1 MVLLSGMPLWRHLRS
16 RSSNAISRTFMQRIN
31 GISSASLFIANMT
44 EPKAHGMT
52 QVQAEQASNRTLVVV
67 VVGEDCFGG
76 EVEVNHV
83 GPELEAATLQ
93 EPEVWATWPVLA
105 WVRAGFGRWVCGSGG
120 FDSAWCGFGWVW
132 GLSGFGLGLY
142 SASGAS
148 CGLPGGN
155 CCCISDRAATVFRV
169 SPGMAGHHTA
179 NRLSRASRGGIPAR
193 ISLAITTWMVT
204 LI

>member
-1 MVLLSGMPLWRHLRS
+1 MGKSSWALRL
-16 RSSNAISRTFMQRIN
+16 AGFPH
-31 GISSASLFIANMT
+31 AL
-44 EPKAHGMT
+44 P
-52 QVQAEQASNRTLVVV
+52 
-67 VVGEDCFGG
+67 
-76 EVEVNHV
+76 EVNHV

-93 EPEVWATWPVLA
+93 EPEVWAT
-105 WVRAGFGRWVCGSGG
+105 GRFLRGCGLGLGGG
-120 FDSAWCGFGWVW
+120 FVVRVGLTAWCGFGWVW

-148 CGLPGGN
+148 CGLPGGI
-155 CCCISDRAATVFRV
+155 CCCISDGAATVFRV